1 MADGVDRVES
11 ALKTKLGQVQVQTQ
25 ALQDVLAAVDTEIAK
40 LARTQQHISSLQAH
54 LQDKLVV
61 NRERQ
66 QVAGRARLAPANTA
80 LPLAGHAAAA
90 ASNTTLAALIA
101 WCHQDDP
108 PVAPRPQSGDPAS

>member
-11 ALKTKLGQVQVQTQ
+11 ALKSKLGQVQMQTQ

-54 LQDKLVV
+54 LQDKPAV

-66 QVAGRARLAPANTA
+66 QVRGTARIAPAKTA
-80 LPLAGHAAAA
+80 LLLAGHATAA
-90 ASNTTLAALIA
+90 ASNTT
-101 WCHQDDP
+101 C
-108 PVAPRPQSGDPAS
+108 